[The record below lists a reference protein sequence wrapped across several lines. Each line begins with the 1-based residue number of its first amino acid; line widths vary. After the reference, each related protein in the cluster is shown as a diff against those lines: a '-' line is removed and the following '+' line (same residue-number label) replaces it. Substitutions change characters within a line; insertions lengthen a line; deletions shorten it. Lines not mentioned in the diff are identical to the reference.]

1 MKSVTIDSAP
11 TKSGERHVIM
21 DVLRGFALFGVLV
34 MNVSDFGGEGIL
46 ATEKQLAALPNA
58 DIDSGV
64 LMGLKIL
71 VTDKANTLFAL
82 LFGLGFWVQMERLE
96 ARGAPFR
103 SIYLRRSAIL
113 LIIGALHW
121 IVFAFDILHIYA
133 VVAFILLFCRNLS
146 DRMLLGI
153 GSILF
158 LFGAPVA
165 QLSLGASGI
174 LDAGLGVAFA
184 EEAILRRQEVALS
197 GSFSEWVAVTTR
209 WQIYLFFVGGVI
221 LGWLLYVIGRFFI
234 GAWLARRGW
243 IQSAA
248 NYLPQFKRY
257 LAPLLIAG
265 FLLEIMAQISKA
277 QPERAWFG
285 TAEVLAQLLH
295 AIATPLIAAG
305 YICALVVI
313 FHGSSFSWLVKP
325 FAPVG
330 QMALTNYLSQT
341 IIMLLIFTNIGPGLG
356 LAGNTG
362 QAALVIISII
372 AFAGQVIFSHL
383 WMKNFA
389 YGPAEW
395 LWRSLTYG
403 NFPKFRKLPVE
414 A

>member
-1 MKSVTIDSAP
+1 MKSITIDSAP

-46 ATEKQLAALPNA
+46 ATEDQINALPNA
-58 DIDSGV
+58 DIDAGV
-64 LMGLKIL
+64 LIGLKIL

-103 SIYLRRSAIL
+103 SIYLRRSGIL
-113 LIIGALHW
+113 LVIGALHW
-121 IVFAFDILHIYA
+121 VVFAFDILHIYA

-146 DRMLLGI
+146 DRMLLVI

-165 QLSLGASGI
+165 QLLLGATGI

-184 EEAILRRQEVALS
+184 EEAVLRRQEVALS
-197 GSFSEWVAVTTR
+197 GSFSEWVAVTTH
-209 WQIYLFFVGGVI
+209 WQIFLFFVGGVI

-234 GAWLARRGW
+234 GAWLARQGW
-243 IQSAA
+243 IQNAA
-248 NYLPQFKRY
+248 LYLPKFKKY
-257 LAPLLIAG
+257 LAPLLISG
-265 FLLEIMAQISKA
+265 LVL
-277 QPERAWFG
+277 
-285 TAEVLAQLLH
+285 EVLAQMLKVQPDGTWFGVAELLAMFLH
-295 AIATPLIAAG
+295 AFATPLIAAG
-305 YICALVVI
+305 YICALVAI

-341 IIMLLIFTNIGPGLG
+341 IIILLVFTNIGPGLG
-356 LAGNTG
+356 LAGNAG
-362 QAALVIISII
+362 QGALVIISII
-372 AFAGQVIFSHL
+372 AFAAQAIFSHF
-383 WMKNFA
+383 WMKTFA

-403 NFPKFRKLPVE
+403 TFPKFLRHPAE

>member
-1 MKSVTIDSAP
+1 MKSVTINSAP
-11 TKSGERHVIM
+11 TKTGERHVIM

-46 ATEKQLAALPNA
+46 ATEEQLAALPNA

-113 LIIGALHW
+113 LVIGVLHW
-121 IVFAFDILHIYA
+121 VVFAFDILHIYA

-146 DRMLLGI
+146 DRMLLAI

-165 QLSLGASGI
+165 QLLLGATGI

-184 EEAILRRQEVALS
+184 EEAVLRRQEVALS

-221 LGWLLYVIGRFFI
+221 FGWFLYVIGRFFI
-234 GAWLARRGW
+234 GAWLARQGW
-243 IQSAA
+243 IQNAA
-248 NYLPQFKRY
+248 NYLPQFKKY
-257 LAPLLIAG
+257 LAPLLVSG
-265 FLLEIMAQISKA
+265 FVLEILAQILKA
-277 QPERAWFG
+277 QPEGAWFG
-285 TAEVLAQLLH
+285 MAELLAMLLH
-295 AIATPLIAAG
+295 AFATPLIAAG
-305 YICALVVI
+305 YICALVAI

-330 QMALTNYLSQT
+330 QMALTNYLCQT
-341 IIMLLIFTNIGPGLG
+341 IIIMLIFTNIGPGLG

-362 QAALVIISII
+362 QGVLVIISVI
-372 AFAGQVIFSHL
+372 AFAGQVIFSHF

-403 NFPKFRKLPVE
+403 TFPKFRRLRAE